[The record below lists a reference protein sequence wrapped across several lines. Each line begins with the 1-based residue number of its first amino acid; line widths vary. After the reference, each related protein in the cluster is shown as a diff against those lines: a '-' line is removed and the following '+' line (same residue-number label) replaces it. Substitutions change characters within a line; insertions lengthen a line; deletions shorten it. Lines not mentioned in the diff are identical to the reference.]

1 MGEPISPD
9 VLSDTLLS
17 TNNFVPLNTVIATPF
32 SALVTDEASF
42 ISVADTLIAKY
53 SVFGS
58 IFSGRSPSSLN
69 NLTFSPVWIVWVPI
83 VNTFDKAA
91 LFCTKE
97 GPDSTLNTFLLTLEP
112 VTTLE
117 PELTTLSVMTIDAF
131 LIVPVLSE
139 TTSVSFAPTR

>member
-53 SVFGS
+53 TVFG
-58 IFSGRSPSSLN
+58 
-69 NLTFSPVWIVWVPI
+69 
-83 VNTFDKAA
+83 
-91 LFCTKE
+91 
-97 GPDSTLNTFLLTLEP
+97 
-112 VTTLE
+112 
-117 PELTTLSVMTIDAF
+117 
-131 LIVPVLSE
+131 
-139 TTSVSFAPTR
+139 